1 MIIKVK
7 VALCVDYT
15 CYISCTSVC
24 IIFYCQSL
32 WNICDQFEFAV
43 TAPTGSPS
51 NFVVDSTTPNSAS
64 LSWNPPPADQQNGLI
79 RYYVIRCTPAGSG
92 PMINTTSNSTEITLQ
107 NLLPFY
113 QYSCTVAAFT
123 ITIGPASIVLTFTL
137 PEAGE

>member
-1 MIIKVK
+1 MN
-7 VALCVDYT
+7 
-15 CYISCTSVC
+15 
-24 IIFYCQSL
+24 F
-32 WNICDQFEFAV
+32 F

-51 NFVVDSTTPNSAS
+51 NFVVDSTTSNSTS

-79 RYYVIRCTPAGSG
+79 HYYVIRCTPAGSG